1 MKENYFSQF
10 KQDKFI
16 NEVIFNNKK
25 FGFFIDIGAHD
36 GVSINNSVFFEKYKS
51 WNGLCIEPNPN
62 VFKELIKNRKSININ
77 KCIGNDNKKVMFTQI
92 TGYSEMLSGITDNYH
107 ANHVERIDNLI
118 SKKGGEKSQIEVEM
132 ITLDSIKEATN
143 NDIDFISIDTEG
155 NEFDIVNS
163 INFKLL
169 KVKCLVIENNYKD
182 NKISNYLQSC
192 NFKLIFKLD
201 TDEIYVNN
209 QNLNFGIK
217 ARLLKWKL
225 KDFYSRVVTK
235 ISTKIKQ

>member
-16 NEVIFNNKK
+16 NEVIFYNKK

-36 GVSINNSVFFEKYKS
+36 GVNINNSLFFERYRNWK
-51 WNGLCIEPNPN
+51 GICIEPNPN
-62 VFKELIKNRKSININ
+62 VYKELVKNRKAININ
-77 KCIGNDNKKVMFTQI
+77 KCIGNENKKVMFTQI

-107 ANHVERIDNLI
+107 SNHVERIDSLI
-118 SKKGGEKSQIEVEM
+118 SKKGGIKSEIEIDM
-132 ITLDSIKEATN
+132 ITLDTIEEAKN

-155 NEFDIVNS
+155 NEYDIVTS

-169 KVKCLVIENNYKD
+169 NVKCLVIENNYND
-182 NKISNYLQSC
+182 NRISSYLQSS

-201 TDEIYVNN
+201 TDDIYVNN

-217 ARLLKWKL
+217 ERLFRWKL
-225 KDFYSRVVTK
+225 KDFYKRVVSK
-235 ISTKIKQ
+235 ILRTIK